1 MSEWPS
7 AVLTS
12 EILITLDHSAMIQYL
27 FLIIQ
32 TYLTNLLGL
41 GPGDES
47 GLVVQEDILLLLEST
62 FRLIRHLVSLIL
74 SLLKYF

>member
-1 MSEWPS
+1 
-7 AVLTS
+7 
-12 EILITLDHSAMIQYL
+12 MIQYL

-32 TYLTNLLGL
+32 TYLTHLLGL